1 MEELWSKSPRWL
13 EYSGLPEYLREL
25 IGTCGWTLF
34 KKIIELD
41 CFQNYN
47 PDTVKVTIKEL
58 CRVSGVPTEEAH
70 ELLEKLVELEYIKAF
85 LPDSDEEEAW
95 INIVIPINTPRKPDE
110 IRKEHGGLLGLD
122 DKTAELRYTVKVEK
136 EDSPDEIFNEVQHLY
151 FTTCGSRMNQFVLE
165 DLQEM
170 AREFSI
176 EEIRAEFGRAK
187 KRKNKALKGIIR
199 KLYERRMKDMPLPD
213 DE

>member
-25 IGTCGWTLF
+25 TGAYGWTLF

-58 CRVSGVPTEEAH
+58 CRTSGVPSDEAR

-85 LPDSDEEEAW
+85 IPDSDEEETW
-95 INIVIPINTPRKPDE
+95 INIVIPINTPRKPEE
-110 IRKEHGGLLGLD
+110 IKKEYGGLRGLE
-122 DKTAELRYTVKVEK
+122 DKTTELRYTVKVEK
-136 EDSPDEIFNEVQHLY
+136 EESPEEVFNEVQHLY
-151 FTTCGSRMNQFVLE
+151 FTICGSRINQFVLE
-165 DLQEM
+165 DLQEL

-176 EEIRAEFGRAK
+176 EEIRSEFGRAK

-199 KLYERRMKDMPLPD
+199 KLYERRMKDLPLPED
-213 DE
+213 D